1 MTRKNKLPEFPDS
14 YIGHKSYEYD
24 NSKWMERNQKKT
36 AMRCLRY
43 LFDKKLDMVGRGD
56 ILDNHSYLIL
66 DLGCG
71 TGFSS
76 EVLIDSGF
84 KVLGIDVLLDMITLA
99 KNKKHYLEQ
108 GSNLNLI
115 LADIKHL
122 PLRTESIDHIIS
134 ISAYNFILHNINHYK
149 EKAISIDSTTKSL
162 NKILKKN
169 GRTIIE
175 FYPNNEEELSLFQ
188 SSFTSNGFD
197 GFMIKKNP
205 KQRKGQ
211 TYLLLKKSVM

>member
-99 KNKKHYLEQ
+99 KNKKLSLEQ

-122 PLRTESIDHIIS
+122 PLRPESIDHIIS

-149 EKAISIDSTTKSL
+149 EKVISIDSTAKSL

>member
-1 MTRKNKLPEFPDS
+1 MTRKNKLPEFPNS
-14 YIGHKSYEYD
+14 YIGEKSYEYD

-36 AMRCLRY
+36 ALSCLQY
-43 LFDKKLDMVGRGD
+43 LFDKKLDMVGRKD
-56 ILDNHSYLIL
+56 ILDKNTYLIL

-84 KVLGIDVLLDMITLA
+84 KVVGIDILLDMIILA
-99 KNKKHYLEQ
+99 KNKKRYLEQ

-122 PLRTESIDHIIS
+122 PLRIESVDHIIS

-149 EKAISIDSTTKSL
+149 KKALLIDSTTKSL

-169 GRTIIE
+169 GRIIIE

-188 SSFTSNGFD
+188 SSFTTNGFD
-197 GFMIKKNP
+197 GFIIKKNP
-205 KQRKGQ
+205 NQRKGQ
-211 TYLLLKKSVM
+211 TFLLLKKSVM